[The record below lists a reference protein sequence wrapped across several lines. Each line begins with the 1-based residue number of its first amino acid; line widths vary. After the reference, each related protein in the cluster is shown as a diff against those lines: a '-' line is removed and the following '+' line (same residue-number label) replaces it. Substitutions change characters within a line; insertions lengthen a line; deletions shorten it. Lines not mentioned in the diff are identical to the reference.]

1 MKLNRTISF
10 WVCVLLAVLLTEC
23 AKEQVVD
30 ALVQTSYG
38 HDRQFHAAGC
48 ELVRSVENGALSRFA
63 SRDAAIG
70 AGLTPCPVCKPQR
83 EVLYSGTPAVPSI
96 DCCQ

>member
-30 ALVQTSYG
+30 ALVQTNVGLDGSSI
-38 HDRQFHAAGC
+38 RP
-48 ELVRSVENGALSRFA
+48 GAR
-63 SRDAAIG
+63 
-70 AGLTPCPVCKPQR
+70 
-83 EVLYSGTPAVPSI
+83 
-96 DCCQ
+96 